1 MRHKLLSELVTSVSL
16 SSDAN
21 SEIFRSS
28 LEYVVHG
35 ASKWVCIQVSHRTGN
50 FPDFAEGNSSISIYQ
65 ADAQPY
71 ALNTSNTYAP
81 NNPATQARYPTG
93 CPTRQAPTNRTYH
106 HINGTGEGHEE
117 SHATGSAHP
126 YYQNNN
132 YSLPRPPQI
141 LPSSRNYPDQGMY
154 YHQTA
159 PVYARELNLDDE
171 TATST
176 TESGY
181 PTQKPQQTDQ
191 YAQQCPSTHGNQ
203 QGYQDQYAGD
213 STHPPTVHRWSQE
226 ISPEERLRL
235 GLPRYESEEQ
245 RLAYERSASS
255 YEPAQQS

>member
-1 MRHKLLSELVTSVSL
+1 VSL

-21 SEIFRSS
+21 SGIFRPPF
-28 LEYVVHG
+28 EHFVHG
-35 ASKWVCIQVSHRTGN
+35 ASKWVCIQVGHRAGN
-50 FPDFAEGNSSISIYQ
+50 FPDFAEGDCTISIHQ

-71 ALNTSNTYAP
+71 ASNNSNTYPP
-81 NNPATQARYPTG
+81 NNAATQARYRTG
-93 CPTRQAPTNRTYH
+93 HPTRQAPTNPTY
-106 HINGTGEGHEE
+106 INGTGEGHEE
-117 SHATGSAHP
+117 SHATGSAHQ
-126 YYQNNN
+126 YYQNNQ
-132 YSLPRPPQI
+132 YSVPRPPQI
-141 LPSSRNYPDQGMY
+141 QPSSHNYPDQGMY

-181 PTQKPQQTDQ
+181 PTQQPQQTDQ
-191 YAQQCPSTHGNQ
+191 YAQQHPSTHGNQ

-213 STHPPTVHRWSQE
+213 STRPPTVHRWSQE

-255 YEPAQQS
+255 YEPTQYS